1 MKHVKLFEH
10 FSGQDS
16 HPELFSNP
24 PQLIVHGDWTGIL
37 VNPDK
42 SAVPFDGEFIAPAT
56 FFCEYRSGGKP
67 IHSGYE
73 YDAEKP
79 LYDLEDI
86 AEEVFGGDQN
96 GVNVA
101 PKDYRTSNKGGPYD
115 DARRGIVRIYVVP
128 SLDPS
133 EIESYL
139 KNKCSKI
146 WCAGSPG
153 SEEEYYSISDLYPD
167 VMFEP
172 DYMKSVK
179 AGRSFPRKVV
189 FTNRSM

>member
-1 MKHVKLFEH
+1 MKHVKLFET
-10 FSGQDS
+10 FSS
-16 HPELFSNP
+16 TSTP

-56 FFCEYRSGGKP
+56 FYCEYRSGEKP
-67 IHSGYE
+67 IHSGYR

-101 PKDYRTSNKGGPYD
+101 PKDYRTTSKRGGLYD

-146 WCAGSPG
+146 WGAGSPG